1 LPFYYSYDNSLIMK
15 CDWEFMWLYML
26 AKLQSSQVWIMNM
39 LYVYHMNE
47 DDETM
52 IHLHECMFYVHH
64 IKFYPTA
71 P

>member
-1 LPFYYSYDNSLIMK
+1 
-15 CDWEFMWLYML
+15 
-26 AKLQSSQVWIMNM
+26 
-39 LYVYHMNE
+39 VYHMNE